1 MNYPRWV
8 RKNQFS
14 ALSGRALITGG
25 TSGIGLAFARELAVR
40 GCDLVLVGRDIAR
53 LEATAQEMSATYGVE
68 CETLSADLG
77 ADDGVQAVA
86 ERLKS
91 TDSPI
96 EIFVNNAGHALHHKL
111 ATDDT
116 APLKKAIDVMATAP
130 VMLGAAAGAAMKE
143 RDSGVIITTAS
154 ISGLVPMGLY
164 SAIKALVRTWSL
176 SLSFEMARTGVRV
189 VTFMPGW
196 VRTEL
201 HQRSGITTSNIP
213 DFLWIS
219 AERAARECVEG
230 IERGHT
236 YVIPSKRFKVMAALA
251 LHVPVAVVGA
261 VTAKI
266 NKGRD

>member
-1 MNYPRWV
+1 M
-8 RKNQFS
+8 RKNQLA
-14 ALSGRALITGG
+14 ALSGRALVTGG

-40 GCDLVLVGRDIAR
+40 GCELVLVGRDTQR
-53 LEATAQEMSATYGVE
+53 LESTAQEMQVVYGVE
-68 CETLSADLG
+68 CETLSADVG
-77 ADDGVQAVA
+77 TDDGVRAVS

-96 EIFVNNAGHALHHKL
+96 DIFVNNAGHALHHKL
-111 ATDDT
+111 ATEDT
-116 APLKKAIDVMATAP
+116 APLKKAIDVMASAP
-130 VMLGAAAGAAMKE
+130 VLLGAAAGAAMKE
-143 RDSGVIITTAS
+143 RDRGVIITTAS

-164 SAIKALVRTWSL
+164 SAIKALVRMWSL
-176 SLSFEMARTGVRV
+176 SLSFELANTGVRA

-196 VRTEL
+196 VHTEL

-230 IERGHT
+230 VERGHN
-236 YVIPSKRFKVMAALA
+236 YVVPSKRFKVMAALA

-261 VTAKI
+261 VTVKI
-266 NKGRD
+266 NKGRDKS

>member
-1 MNYPRWV
+1 M
-8 RKNQFS
+8 
-14 ALSGRALITGG
+14 
-25 TSGIGLAFARELAVR
+25 R
-40 GCDLVLVGRDIAR
+40 GCELVLVGRNTQR
-53 LEATAQEMSATYGVE
+53 LEETAQEMQATYGVE
-68 CETLSADLG
+68 CETLAADVG
-77 ADDGVQAVA
+77 TDDGVRVVS
-86 ERLKS
+86 ERLAS

-116 APLKKAIDVMATAP
+116 APLKNAIDVMATAP
-130 VMLGAAAGAAMKE
+130 VLLGAAAGKAMKE
-143 RDSGVIITTAS
+143 RDRGVIITTAS

-164 SAIKALVRTWSL
+164 SAIKALVRMWSL
-176 SLSFEMARTGVRV
+176 SLSFELARTGVRV

-213 DFLWIS
+213 NFLWIS
-219 AERAARECVEG
+219 PERAARECVEG
-230 IERGHT
+230 VESGHN
-236 YVIPSKRFKVMAALA
+236 YVVPSKRFKVMAGLA

-266 NKGRD
+266 NKGRDKS